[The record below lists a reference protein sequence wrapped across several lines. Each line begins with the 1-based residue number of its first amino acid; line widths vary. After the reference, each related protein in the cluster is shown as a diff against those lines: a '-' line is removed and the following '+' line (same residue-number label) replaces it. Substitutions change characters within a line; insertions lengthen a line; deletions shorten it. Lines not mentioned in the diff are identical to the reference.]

1 MSIVKMKFVSVSTD
15 KSHLDEMLIR
25 ALDSNLLNPEL
36 ATSIINE
43 DTGGK
48 VINSENVYDEY
59 LNSLKNM
66 SHSIGMDITG
76 KEKSDRTYT
85 NEEIEKVIKEFSDKV
100 ELSSCGDDVL
110 LTADDQKALD
120 ALSECDFEKIHSCS
134 YINFGLGRLPIESYK
149 KLNLLDHLDFDTC
162 VLHSNAQYH
171 WIVYAAS
178 NTYFADARRLL
189 NSLFFEEIRIPNI
202 DVHRVIEEYCDI
214 LKDIYAYCELNDS
227 LHRLYDYVV
236 IYDDNY
242 VLSGFTPESEVENFK
257 KVFDGMDVKF
267 EVKNPDE
274 VPDVKA
280 PTLLKNNW
288 FFKPF
293 EMFVDM
299 YSLPDYND
307 FDPTLFLGITYCI
320 LFGIMFGDLGQGL
333 VLFLGGTY
341 LYDIKKSKNKLT
353 GIVSRIGLTSMVFGF
368 LFGSVF
374 GNEEVL
380 TPIHQMLFRT
390 EHKLIEVM
398 DPNMTMTL
406 LLGAVAIGMVLILSS
421 IVMNIYKNYKHKLY
435 GEMLFSQNGVAGLV
449 LYMYVVFVALNMF
462 ILGGNVLTPVFIV
475 PFVVVPFL
483 CFFFKEP
490 LTAAL
495 NHEPVTPHE
504 GWGGFVLQ
512 TIFEMITIV
521 LEYVSNTMS
530 FMRVGGFILSH
541 AGMMLVVSILMEM
554 SGNAGIVV
562 FILGNI
568 FVMCLEGLIVGIQTL
583 RLEYYEMFS
592 RFYEG
597 GGKKFKILTSV
608 K

>member
-1 MSIVKMKFVSVSTD
+1 
-15 KSHLDEMLIR
+15 
-25 ALDSNLLNPEL
+25 
-36 ATSIINE
+36 
-43 DTGGK
+43 
-48 VINSENVYDEY
+48 
-59 LNSLKNM
+59 
-66 SHSIGMDITG
+66 
-76 KEKSDRTYT
+76 
-85 NEEIEKVIKEFSDKV
+85 
-100 ELSSCGDDVL
+100 
-110 LTADDQKALD
+110 
-120 ALSECDFEKIHSCS
+120 
-134 YINFGLGRLPIESYK
+134 
-149 KLNLLDHLDFDTC
+149 
-162 VLHSNAQYH
+162 
-171 WIVYAAS
+171 
-178 NTYFADARRLL
+178 
-189 NSLFFEEIRIPNI
+189 
-202 DVHRVIEEYCDI
+202 
-214 LKDIYAYCELNDS
+214 
-227 LHRLYDYVV
+227 
-236 IYDDNY
+236 
-242 VLSGFTPESEVENFK
+242 
-257 KVFDGMDVKF
+257 
-267 EVKNPDE
+267 
-274 VPDVKA
+274 
-280 PTLLKNNW
+280 
-288 FFKPF
+288 
-293 EMFVDM
+293 
-299 YSLPDYND
+299 
-307 FDPTLFLGITYCI
+307 
-320 LFGIMFGDLGQGL
+320 
-333 VLFLGGTY
+333 
-341 LYDIKKSKNKLT
+341 
-353 GIVSRIGLTSMVFGF
+353 MVFGF